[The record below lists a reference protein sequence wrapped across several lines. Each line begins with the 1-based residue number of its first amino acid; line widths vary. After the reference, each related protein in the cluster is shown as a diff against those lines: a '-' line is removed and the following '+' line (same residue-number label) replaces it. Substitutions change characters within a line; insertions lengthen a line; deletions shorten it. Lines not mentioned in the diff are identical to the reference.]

1 MLNVKI
7 FGNSITNTR
16 HDISTHS
23 PTFTEIVLNHYN
35 CYDSNDVCR
44 GVARCSEERILFN
57 LKKTKKID
65 VAIIFHGIIHHEFCV
80 SCIDDF
86 ADGAIDDED
95 LQYMLDNNLTRG
107 FYENIQT
114 VLPKSKSDA
123 TLHLD
128 PRIVQQMLD
137 SRNKLY
143 YHRDLQRNRYYGA
156 LIQIDQY
163 LTHKNI
169 KAIHITSRSIPNW
182 FKFSS
187 GIVNT
192 DFGQYQ
198 YHPVYGCSY
207 SKSVNAV
214 TEEGNKI
221 IADTFISHINSMFDL

>member
-16 HDISTHS
+16 HDVDVLF
-23 PTFTEIVLNHYN
+23 PTFTETVLNHYN
-35 CYDSNDVCR
+35 CYDFNDVCR

-65 VAIIFHGIIHHEFCV
+65 VAVIFHGILHHEFCV

-86 ADGAIDDED
+86 ADGTIDDDD
-95 LQYMLDNNLTRG
+95 LTYMLDNNLTRG
-107 FYENIQT
+107 FYENVQK
-114 VLPKSKSDA
+114 VLPKSKSEA
-123 TLHLD
+123 SLHLD
-128 PRIVQQMLD
+128 PRVVKQQLD
-137 SRNKLY
+137 DRNRLY

-163 LTHKNI
+163 LTFKQI
-169 KAIHITSRSIPNW
+169 KAVHITSRTIPAW

-192 DFGQYQ
+192 EFGQYQ

-214 TEEGNKI
+214 TEDGNKL
-221 IADTFISHINSMFDL
+221 IADTLISYIDSMINH